1 MGREKKAEKTNV
13 MRILEREGIPHQ
25 THAYDHQDGV
35 IDVQGVAAKLGQDPA
50 QVFKL
55 LSHKNS
61 SGLCT
66 SVIG

>member
-35 IDVQGVAAKLGQDPA
+35 
-50 QVFKL
+50 FL
-55 LSHKNS
+55 LY
-61 SGLCT
+61 T
-66 SVIG
+66 SRCV